1 MDVFSIGLQVAF
13 AAVFVVVLIR
23 YLQDRR
29 PVNRD
34 LVIVAGSVA
43 AWFVISTI
51 GSVFPDI
58 APSITRVAAL
68 FVLIQPVV
76 TLRLVRHFAPVGRN
90 LFLAAIAWYVIGLAI
105 SFGIG
110 TRGNPLAAL
119 VVVGYFVVFES
130 IAALQFARGARSRV
144 GYARTRL
151 WVAAVGTLLFAATV
165 LVTGFA
171 AAASAAGAASNPG
184 LVLTSRVLA
193 LAAGLSYLIAFMP
206 PQPLRWLQQRATAF
220 DFAQALFAAPD
231 RDPHALWQSLAET
244 ALHITGG
251 TAAIVSTGSPSTV
264 RAVAGDPPAAIAVGD
279 PTRQWESL
287 GDTGQPFFDVRI
299 ASGESNDE
307 QGGTL
312 TVLMG
317 SESLF
322 LEDDRVLLGLL
333 AEQAARSA
341 ERQEAILDRI
351 VLEHELEDR
360 SHELAESQA
369 RLDEEARFRVALE
382 AHPNILLVVDPDGR
396 IGYANAQALHSLRTV
411 PDEIRKIRFQDLLST
426 APAPGQATQGTQL
439 AEAHRSDGTS
449 FPVDFAVSTFD
460 LGGNQYTIAVLTDI
474 SERLQTERLR
484 DTFIGMLSHELRTP
498 VTSIYGGSQVLMSRG
513 DRLDPETRHEL
524 ISDVASEAERLHRLI
539 ENLLVL
545 ARVERGQDLA
555 GGEPVLLQRLMPV
568 IVERE
573 RALWPETTI
582 EMTIPPGLPT
592 VRGHDGYVGQ
602 VVRNLLSNA
611 AKYAGAGSSVE
622 IVPGREQAG
631 VSVRVLDN
639 GAGVPAEHADHLF
652 DLYYRAPGAADRAP
666 GAGIGLFVCRHIVHA
681 LGGTIWA
688 RSRPEGGAEFG
699 FELPIYEPEDE
710 IEPADHAAPGAAP
723 GVAAV
728 G

>member
-34 LVIVAGSVA
+34 LVFVAGSVA
-43 AWFVISTI
+43 GWFVISTI
-51 GSVFPDI
+51 GSVFPSV
-58 APSITRVAAL
+58 APSIARTAAVFIL
-68 FVLIQPVV
+68 VQPVV
-76 TLRLVRHFAPVGRN
+76 TLRLVRHFAPVSRN
-90 LFLAAIAWYVIGLAI
+90 LLLAAIAWYAVALAI
-105 SFGIG
+105 ALGIG
-110 TRGNPLAAL
+110 TRGNPVASIA
-119 VVVGYFVVFES
+119 VIGYFVFFEGV
-130 IAALQFARGARSRV
+130 AAVQLARAARSRV
-144 GYARTRL
+144 GYARSRL
-151 WVAAVGTLLFAATV
+151 WVAAIGTTLFAATV
-165 LVTGFA
+165 FVTGLA
-171 AAASAAGAASNPG
+171 AAASPAGSASNPT
-184 LVLTSRVLA
+184 LVFTSRFLA

-206 PQPLRWLQQRATAF
+206 PQPLRRLQQRATAF
-220 DFAQALFAAPD
+220 DFGQSLLAAPD
-231 RDPHALWQSLAET
+231 RDPHALWQALAET
-244 ALHITGG
+244 AVRITGAS
-251 TAAIVSTGSPSTV
+251 AAIVATGSPPVV
-264 RAVAGDPPAAIAVGD
+264 RAVAGEPPTPVSVGAAAPSAEASADGGPLRFEVPIHS
-279 PTRQWESL
+279 PEL
-287 GDTGQPFFDVRI
+287 GSR
-299 ASGESNDE
+299 GES
-307 QGGTL
+307 GTL
-312 TVLMG
+312 TVVMG
-317 SESLF
+317 GESLF
-322 LEDDRVLLGLL
+322 VEDDRVLLELL
-333 AEQAARSA
+333 ADQAARSA
-341 ERQEAILDRI
+341 ERQEAILERI
-351 VLEHELEDR
+351 VLESELEDR

-411 PDEIRKIRFQDLLST
+411 PDEIRKVRLQDLLSN
-426 APAPGQATQGTQL
+426 APAVGQATQGTQL
-439 AEAHRSDGTS
+439 AEARRSDGTT
-449 FPVDFAVSTFD
+449 FPVDFAISTFD
-460 LGGNQYTIAVLTDI
+460 LGGNQYSIAVLTDI

-498 VTSIYGGSQVLMSRG
+498 VTSIYGGSQVLLNRG

-555 GGEPVLLQRLMPV
+555 GGEPVLLQRVLPL

-611 AKYAGAGSSVE
+611 AKYAGAGSSVQ
-622 IVPGREQAG
+622 ILASREESG
-631 VSVRVLDN
+631 VSVHVLDN
-639 GAGVPAEHADHLF
+639 GAGVPPEHADHLF

-681 LGGTIWA
+681 LGGRIWA

-710 IEPADHAAPGAAP
+710 VAPVDHAAP

>member
-1 MDVFSIGLQVAF
+1 VDVFSIGLQVAF

-43 AWFVISTI
+43 CWFAISTI
-51 GSVFPDI
+51 GAIF
-58 APSITRVAAL
+58 PSIGPSIARFAAV
-68 FVLIQPVV
+68 FILIQPVV
-76 TLRLVRHFAPVGRN
+76 TLRLVRHFAPVSRN
-90 LFLAAIAWYVIGLAI
+90 LLLAALAWYVVALAI
-105 SFGIG
+105 ALGVG
-110 TRGNPLAAL
+110 TRGNALATL
-119 VVVGYFVVFES
+119 VVVGYFVLFEG
-130 IAALQFARGARSRV
+130 IAALQFARGANSRV

-151 WVAAVGTLLFAATV
+151 WVAAVGTMLFAATI
-165 LVTGFA
+165 LVTGVA
-171 AAASAAGAASNPG
+171 SAASAAGATSNPG
-184 LVLTSRVLA
+184 LVLTSRLLA
-193 LAAGLSYLIAFMP
+193 LAAGLSYLLAFMP
-206 PQPLRWLQQRATAF
+206 PQPLRRLQQRATAF
-220 DFAQALFAAPD
+220 DFGQALFTTPD
-231 RDPHALWQSLAET
+231 RDPEVLWHSLAET

-251 TAAIVSTGSPSTV
+251 KAAIVSSGSPSVV
-264 RAVAGDPPAAIAVGD
+264 RAVAGDPPFTVTVGD
-279 PTRQWESL
+279 PAQQWESL
-287 GDTGQPFFDVRI
+287 NNGGQPCFDVPI
-299 ASGESNDE
+299 TSGEPDDE
-307 QGGTL
+307 QTGTL
-312 TVLMG
+312 TVVMG
-317 SESLF
+317 GESLF
-322 LEDDRVLLGLL
+322 VEDDRVLLGLL

-341 ERQEAILDRI
+341 ERQEAILERM

-396 IGYANAQALHSLRTV
+396 IGYANAQALRSLRSV
-411 PDEIRKIRFQDLLST
+411 PDEIRKVRFQDVLST
-426 APAPGQATQGTQL
+426 APALGEATHGTQL
-439 AEAHRSDGTS
+439 AEARRSDGTT
-449 FPVDFAVSTFD
+449 FPVDFAMSTFD
-460 LGGNQYTIAVLTDI
+460 LGGNQYSIAVLTDI

-555 GGEPVLLQRLMPV
+555 GGEPVLLQRVLPL

-573 RALWPETTI
+573 RVLWPETTI

-611 AKYAGAGSSVE
+611 AKYAGAGSSVQ
-622 IVPGREQAG
+622 IVATREESG
-631 VSVRVLDN
+631 VSVHVLDN
-639 GAGVPAEHADHLF
+639 GAGIPSEHADHLF
-652 DLYYRAPGAADRAP
+652 DLYYRAPGAPDRAP

-710 IEPADHAAPGAAP
+710 IAPADHAAP